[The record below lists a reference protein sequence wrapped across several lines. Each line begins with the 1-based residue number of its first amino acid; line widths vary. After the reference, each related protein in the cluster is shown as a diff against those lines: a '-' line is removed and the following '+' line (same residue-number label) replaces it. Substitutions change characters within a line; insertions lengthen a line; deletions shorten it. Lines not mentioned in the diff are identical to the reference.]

1 VRALWSDKYLY
12 VAYEAPYTELTMAK
26 SPGEVERFGF
36 WEDDVVELFVAAD
49 ASEPRAYE
57 EFEWAPN
64 GEQLDVKLDLP
75 KKDFEWDGGVES
87 AVAIDRDAKI
97 WRVEA
102 RIPLASISDKAPS
115 VGTQWRANLFRHD
128 AAEKAFIAWNPTLT
142 DTTHTPERFGV
153 LEFSE

>member
-1 VRALWSDKYLY
+1 MLSSCLLPTDANKPQ
-12 VAYEAPYTELTMAK
+12 AYK
-26 SPGEVERFGF
+26 
-36 WEDDVVELFVAAD
+36 
-49 ASEPRAYE
+49 

-102 RIPLASISDKAPS
+102 RIPLASISDEAPR
-115 VGTQWRANLFRHD
+115 VGTRWRANLFRHD
-128 AAEKAFIAWNPTLT
+128 AADE
-142 DTTHTPERFGV
+142 GV
-153 LEFSE
+153 SSPGTRR